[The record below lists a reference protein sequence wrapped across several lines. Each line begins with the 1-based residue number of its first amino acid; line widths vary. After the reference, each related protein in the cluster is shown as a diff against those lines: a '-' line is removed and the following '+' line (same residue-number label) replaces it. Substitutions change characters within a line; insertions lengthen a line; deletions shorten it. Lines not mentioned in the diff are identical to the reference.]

1 MPRISY
7 PISTICKML
16 DLTDRRVQQLA
27 KEGVLPKTEKGK
39 YDLVGCVR
47 GYVHYLRDMALGKD
61 TDVDGHKWRERM
73 VKANALKAEMEL
85 DDMKQDLVRVVKIES
100 YLDKLFTAIKQHILA
115 MPSKVSPM
123 VAGEE
128 SVEGI
133 KLVLE
138 GEAHDILNLIA
149 DYEIIDDPD
158 DGRPD
163 DSEPDSEITEQG
175 ETPEKTNGNGVGK

>member
-1 MPRISY
+1 MDNEIPELA
-7 PISTICKML
+7 TVAEL
-16 DLTDRRVQQLA
+16 NTLTGTSKKAIYKHIEKAGLQA
-27 KEGVLPKTEKGK
+27 KGK
-39 YDLVGCVR
+39 KYVVQDVLAAIGKNRKDDNRIVGAERSEKIKLECELLQIKIDEERGLLVPI
-47 GYVHYLRDMALGKD
+47 GK
-61 TDVDGHKWRERM
+61 V
-73 VKANALKAEMEL
+73 
-85 DDMKQDLVRVVKIES
+85 ES

-175 ETPEKTNGNGVGK
+175 ETTEKTNGNGVGK